1 MKIEINVPTSLN
13 EVTLGQYQKYL
24 KIAEN
29 NPEGN
34 FLDAKMIEIFC
45 GIPLSDSYK
54 LKMSSAAAIVDI
66 ITELLNQT
74 PKHSERFK
82 LNGIEY
88 GFIPDLDEMS
98 LGEYIDLD
106 NNVSKWEQMHVAMNV
121 LYRPIKTSK
130 VGKYNIEEYDVKN
143 PEKMKDMP
151 LGAAIGSVFF
161 FLQFRNGVIG
171 AYDSLFSQS
180 NGNGGYSRAANFGAK
195 WGWYQSIYGLSNGDI
210 TKFEDITKLNVH
222 QCFTMLSFMKEKA
235 EIEAQQIKSKF

>member
-13 EVTLGQYQKYL
+13 EITLGQYQKYL

-45 GIPLSDSYK
+45 GIPLSESYK
-54 LKMSSAAAIVDI
+54 LKMSSATAILDI

-74 PKHSERFK
+74 PHHIERFK
-82 LNGIEY
+82 MNDVEY
-88 GFIPDLDEMS
+88 GFAPDLDELS

-106 NNVSKWEQMHVAMNV
+106 NNVSSWDNMHVAMNV

-130 VGKYNIEEYDVKN
+130 VGKYNIEEYKVAN
-143 PEKMKDMP
+143 PEAMKDMP

-161 FLQFRNGVIG
+161 FLNLGMELSKHTIHSSNNQTEMEAIQSQLTSEQNGVGINQFM
-171 AYDSLFSQS
+171 DSLTEILQDLKIS
-180 NGNGGYSRAANFGAK
+180 
-195 WGWYQSIYGLSNGDI
+195 
-210 TKFEDITKLNVH
+210 LN
-222 QCFTMLSFMKEKA
+222 
-235 EIEAQQIKSKF
+235 

>member
-29 NPEGN
+29 NSDGN

-54 LKMSSAAAIVDI
+54 LKMSSASAIVDI
-66 ITELLNQT
+66 LSELINQT
-74 PKHSERFK
+74 PKHTERFEM
-82 LNGIEY
+82 NGIEY

-106 NNVSKWEQMHVAMNV
+106 NNVSSWEQMHLAMNV

-130 VGKYNIEEYDVKN
+130 LGKYNIEEYDVKN
-143 PEKMKDMP
+143 PEAMKDMP

-161 FLQFRNGVIG
+161 FYNLGIELSKHIVL
-171 AYDSLFSQS
+171 YS
-180 NGNGGYSRAANFGAK
+180 NN
-195 WGWYQSIYGLSNGDI
+195 QQEM
-210 TKFEDITKLNVH
+210 EDIQSQLTSISDMDGIP
-222 QCFTMLSFMKEKA
+222 QFMLSLTGVLSDLK
-235 EIEAQQIKSKF
+235 ISLN

>member
-29 NPEGN
+29 NSDGN

-54 LKMSSAAAIVDI
+54 LKMSSASAIVDI
-66 ITELLNQT
+66 LSELINQT
-74 PKHSERFK
+74 PKHTERFQM
-82 LNGIEY
+82 NGIEY

-106 NNVSKWEQMHVAMNV
+106 NNVSSWEQMHLAMNV

-130 VGKYNIEEYDVKN
+130 LGKYNIEEYDVKN
-143 PEKMKDMP
+143 PEAMKDMP

-161 FLQFRNGVIG
+161 FYNLGIELSKHIVLYSNNQQEIQDIQGQLTSISDMDGIPQF
-171 AYDSLFSQS
+171 
-180 NGNGGYSRAANFGAK
+180 
-195 WGWYQSIYGLSNGDI
+195 
-210 TKFEDITKLNVH
+210 
-222 QCFTMLSFMKEKA
+222 MLSLTGVLNDLK
-235 EIEAQQIKSKF
+235 ISLN

>member
-29 NPEGN
+29 NSDGN

-54 LKMSSAAAIVDI
+54 LKMSSASAIVDI
-66 ITELLNQT
+66 LSELINQT
-74 PKHSERFK
+74 PKHTERFQI
-82 LNGIEY
+82 NGIEY

-106 NNVSKWEQMHVAMNV
+106 NNVSSWEQMHLAMNV

-130 VGKYNIEEYDVKN
+130 LGKYNIEEYDVKN
-143 PEKMKDMP
+143 PEAMKDMP

-161 FLQFRNGVIG
+161 FYNLGIELSKHIVLYSNNQQEIQDIQGQQISEKNGVGINQ
-171 AYDSLFSQS
+171 F
-180 NGNGGYSRAANFGAK
+180 
-195 WGWYQSIYGLSNGDI
+195 
-210 TKFEDITKLNVH
+210 
-222 QCFTMLSFMKEKA
+222 MLSLTGVLNDLK
-235 EIEAQQIKSKF
+235 ISLN